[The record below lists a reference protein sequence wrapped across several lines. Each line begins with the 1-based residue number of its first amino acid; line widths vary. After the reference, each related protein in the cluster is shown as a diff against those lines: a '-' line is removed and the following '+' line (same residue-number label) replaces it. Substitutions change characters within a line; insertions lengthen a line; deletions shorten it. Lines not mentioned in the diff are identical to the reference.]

1 MPQVGKDKTTL
12 ELQRQRY
19 LENLQQ
25 ITKNRAY
32 FKKARSHLKDTG
44 SSLIQGK
51 ETKSTLESLLDAGK
65 RDENLEKLAIKE
77 LGASPATVK
86 PFLQSLDDTLKTF
99 LLDRFQGFKKVFKDN
114 FTIPSSQNLKS
125 AFEIF
130 NRQEIE
136 KMKDIEIP
144 TPQIMRDYL
153 NNLSLE
159 KLRFVGQIISK
170 EFTQEDANRFE
181 NQFRTN
187 PNKTDVVLALIARFV
202 KRFPTEIDGYT
213 SLFFIMRRI
222 GLTDFPKPILSQTR
236 TGVPAS
242 QINMPIPNVAPQPPP
257 PPGAPAPPLAGDPML
272 QMLQQGQTV
281 MGIERYKLLVSLSK
295 ADLIAIAREYSTFL
309 DSLTNQQQ
317 NTMYPKITQITTKSK
332 AQLLRSIILR
342 GYNPRTQQFD
352 IEQLRP
358 GDDYVPESES
368 LGDNQ
373 ITQAID
379 HMEQYYD
386 DFRSNPTLKAG
397 VDPAISNIEGFGMH
411 KIYKLRK

>member
-19 LENLQQ
+19 LEDLEQK
-25 ITKNRAY
+25 TKNRAY
-32 FKKARSHLKDTG
+32 FKKAKVHLKDTG
-44 SSLIQGK
+44 SSLLQPK
-51 ETKSTLESLLDAGK
+51 ETKSTLENLLDAGK
-65 RDENLEKLAIKE
+65 RDENLEKLSIKE

-144 TPQIMRDYL
+144 TPQTLRDYL

-159 KLRFVGQIISK
+159 KLNFVGQVIAK
-170 EFTQEDANRFE
+170 EFTQVDVNRFE

-187 PNKTDVVLALIARFV
+187 PNKTDVVLNLIARFI

-242 QINMPIPNVAPQPPP
+242 QINMPIPNVAPQPPQP
-257 PPGAPAPPLAGDPML
+257 PEPPQVGDPLL

-281 MGIERYKLLVSLSK
+281 MGIERYKALVGLSK
-295 ADLIAIAREYSTFL
+295 ADLIDIARQYSTYK
-309 DSLTNQQQ
+309 DSLMPAQQQ
-317 NTMYPKITQITTKSK
+317 TMYLKITKIPTKSK
-332 AQLLRSIILR
+332 AQLIRDIILR

-352 IEQLRP
+352 IPQLDP
-358 GDDYVPESES
+358 LGQYEPESES
-368 LGDNQ
+368 LGDVQ
-373 ITQAID
+373 IRDAVD
-379 HMEQYYD
+379 HMQQYYD
-386 DFRSNPTLKAG
+386 NYTTNPTLKAG
-397 VDPAISNIEGFGMH
+397 VDPQIQNIEGFGMQ